1 MRVGQKNKLT
11 YRWARKGSRPRQST
25 INARN
30 RPMCSVRSARTAN
43 RRRPRA
49 AEPTPKPCSASRRDR
64 KAVTPGAH
72 AMLILDQAGWH
83 DAKLKPPANVT
94 LVPLPPAVR
103 SSTQPK
109 TSGSIC
115 DRPISPTVRS
125 RPTPTSS
132 TPAKTPGENFSP
144 KPGAS
149 PRSRLATGPSSVSS
163 SEGWY
168 YMRSGPEH
176 GPAP

>member
-1 MRVGQKNKLT
+1 MSPSCR
-11 YRWARKGSRPRQST
+11 
-25 INARN
+25 
-30 RPMCSVRSARTAN
+30 C
-43 RRRPRA
+43 
-49 AEPTPKPCSASRRDR
+49 
-64 KAVTPGAH
+64 H
-72 AMLILDQAGWH
+72 
-83 DAKLKPPANVT
+83 PP
-94 LVPLPPAVR
+94 VR
-103 SSTQPK
+103 SSTQPR

-115 DRPISPTVRS
+115 DRPISPTVCS

-168 YMRSGPEH
+168 YVPVKREPVIIQVQSTKASSALLRLRQVALAAKDFVHPCPDRERVRALRRGNHAAIRRRSTPLAVLGAASGIPVRPLSSALPREKQDEETV
-176 GPAP
+176 